1 MPENE
6 KTMRQ
11 RGKKIESMTGSVKSK
26 DHLGEQRDTNW
37 KGRRGQTGG
46 FLIPAKEVTKYRLGR

>member
-26 DHLGEQRDTNW
+26 DHLGE
-37 KGRRGQTGG
+37 
-46 FLIPAKEVTKYRLGR
+46 